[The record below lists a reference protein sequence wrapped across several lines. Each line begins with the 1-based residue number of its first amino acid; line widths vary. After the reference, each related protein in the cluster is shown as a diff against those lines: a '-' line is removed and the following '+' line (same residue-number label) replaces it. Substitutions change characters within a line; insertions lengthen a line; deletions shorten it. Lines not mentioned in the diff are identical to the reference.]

1 MLYFLAYLNYL
12 HLNLHDESETKVGT
26 EFYQIF
32 EFIKEATLPE
42 VHDCSLHEPGMHT
55 EFCGGG
61 AMADNGQGDS
71 GSDAAKFAEAKRR
84 SFLGM
89 TPDGQRE
96 LPVSN

>member
-1 MLYFLAYLNYL
+1 
-12 HLNLHDESETKVGT
+12 
-26 EFYQIF
+26 
-32 EFIKEATLPE
+32 
-42 VHDCSLHEPGMHT
+42 MHT

-71 GSDAAKFAEAKRR
+71 GSDAAAIAEAKRR

>member
-1 MLYFLAYLNYL
+1 M
-12 HLNLHDESETKVGT
+12 
-26 EFYQIF
+26 
-32 EFIKEATLPE
+32 
-42 VHDCSLHEPGMHT
+42 HDCSLHEPGMHT

-61 AMADNGQGDS
+61 ANNGQGDS
-71 GSDAAKFAEAKRR
+71 GSDAENLAAAKRR